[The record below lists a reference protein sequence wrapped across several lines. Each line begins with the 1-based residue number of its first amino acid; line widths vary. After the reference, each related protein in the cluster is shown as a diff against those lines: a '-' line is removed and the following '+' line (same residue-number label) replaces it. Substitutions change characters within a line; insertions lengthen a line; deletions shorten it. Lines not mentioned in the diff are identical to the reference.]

1 MGRKVQFQ
9 PKWLENLVD
18 DKPVQEWCASVSGDP
33 FKAKCLTCPPPPSE
47 PFGLT
52 FSVKEGFPA
61 IEKHGKSK
69 KHLKHFNVGAANT
82 EEKVFEQVSIEA
94 ALRKQQEVN
103 KKSSSPTKRVRKI
116 SKLY

>member
-1 MGRKVQFQ
+1 MGRKVKFQ
-9 PKWLENLVD
+9 PKWLESLVD
-18 DKPVQEWCASVSGDP
+18 DKPVQEWCTSVSDDP

-69 KHLKHFNVGAANT
+69 KHLKHFNVEAPNT
-82 EEKVFEQVSIEA
+82 EEEVFEQISTEA
-94 ALRKQQEVN
+94 ALRKQQQAR
-103 KKSSSPTKRVRKI
+103 KSPSS
-116 SKLY
+116 